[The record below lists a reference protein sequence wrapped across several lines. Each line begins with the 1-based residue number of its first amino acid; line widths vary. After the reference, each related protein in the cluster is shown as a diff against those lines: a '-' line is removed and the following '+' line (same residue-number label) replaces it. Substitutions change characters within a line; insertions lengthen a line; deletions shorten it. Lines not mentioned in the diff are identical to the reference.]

1 MAGFEVVAC
10 AKLLAIASILHSKV
24 LHLLIVLGVKS
35 AHHVR
40 CGALDSAVMIAPH
53 RASCTL
59 TQISITSLN
68 LSIDEVIVCEAK
80 CCRFEI
86 ALFAIGVH
94 SSAHIAR
101 TSCRYSMLHMM

>member
-1 MAGFEVVAC
+1 MAGFEVVAR
-10 AKLLAIASILHSKV
+10 AELLAIASILHCKV
-24 LHLLIVLGVKS
+24 LHLLIVLGVKG
-35 AHHVR
+35 AHHVC

-68 LSIDEVIVCEAK
+68 LSIDEVIICEAK

-101 TSCRYSMLHMM
+101 TSSRYSMLHMM